1 MAIDKGKPVNPADLR
16 DSLMIWLF
24 ATCQK
29 DTLDGIKARTTT
41 AANLQAALE
50 SKGFIRIGNSDNADT
65 CNTVVASI
73 LANKIKFTKVQQAL
87 TEIPVLQQSWS
98 GGSNHPEDVELN
110 NVLQPLSRRTPARR
124 ATSKG
129 KKGSSRR
136 KQGGTKRG
144 GK

>member
-1 MAIDKGKPVNPADLR
+1 MTIDKGKPAPPADLR

-24 ATCQK
+24 ATGQK
-29 DTLDGIKARTTT
+29 DTLDGIKAGTTT
-41 AANLQAALE
+41 AANLQATLE

-65 CNTVVASI
+65 CNVVVASI
-73 LANKIKFTKVQQAL
+73 LASKIKFTKVQQAL
-87 TEIPVLQQSWS
+87 SSIPVLQQSW
-98 GGSNHPEDVELN
+98 GGGPNHPEDVELN
-110 NVLQPLSRRTPARR
+110 NVLQPLSRLTTARR

-136 KQGGTKRG
+136 KQRETKRG